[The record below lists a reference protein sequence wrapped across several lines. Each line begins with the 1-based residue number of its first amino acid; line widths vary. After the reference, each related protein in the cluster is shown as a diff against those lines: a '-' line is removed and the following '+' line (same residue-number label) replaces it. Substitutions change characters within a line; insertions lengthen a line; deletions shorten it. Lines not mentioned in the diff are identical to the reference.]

1 MLVAVGSENPVKVK
15 AVEEALERL
24 GIRANVIP
32 KAVPSE
38 VSPIPIEDEVFEG
51 AMNRVKNLENE
62 LKADI
67 YLGLESGLFIR
78 KNRVIIQSVAYA
90 KGLGRDSFGLSPGFE
105 LPLRPIDVLK
115 RRETFFEFMKR
126 FGEGLGK
133 REGLVGRLTKGI
145 VTRKEF
151 CSLAVIMA
159 LSKMMNEEFLG

>member
-15 AVEEALERL
+15 AVEEALKRL
-24 GIRANVIP
+24 GIKAEVKA
-32 KAVPSE
+32 KAVESG

-51 AMNRVKNLENE
+51 AVNRVKNLEARVR
-62 LKADI
+62 ADI

-78 KNRVIIQSVAYA
+78 RNRVIMQSVAYA
-90 KGLGRDSFGLSPGFE
+90 KGFGEDSFGLSPGFE
-105 LPLRPIDVLK
+105 LPLKPTEVLK
-115 RRETFFEFMKR
+115 RRETFFEFMRR

-133 REGLVGRLTKGI
+133 REGLVGRLTKGV

-159 LSKMMNEEFLG
+159 LSKIMNEEFLG